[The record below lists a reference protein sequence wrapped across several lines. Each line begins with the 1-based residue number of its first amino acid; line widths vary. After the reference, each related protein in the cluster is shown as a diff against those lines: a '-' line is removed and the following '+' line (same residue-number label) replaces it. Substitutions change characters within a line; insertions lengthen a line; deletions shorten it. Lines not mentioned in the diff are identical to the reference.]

1 MNIQFY
7 RLAAATVAASLI
19 TGAGAQ
25 TPLDVRQSLET
36 AARQESAHFDGFSAQ
51 RGEAFFTSAHGHDWS
66 CASCHTTNPLG
77 PGRHARTNKDIAPL
91 APQANPERFTRPKKV
106 EKWFRRNCND
116 VLGRPCT
123 ATEKGDVLVY
133 LMSLKK

>member
-1 MNIQFY
+1 MNIRLY
-7 RLAAATVAASLI
+7 RLATTALAASLS
-19 TGAGAQ
+19 TGVAAQ
-25 TPLDVRQSLET
+25 TPLDIQQSLET

-51 RGEAFFTSAHGHDWS
+51 RGEAFFSSTHGREWS
-66 CASCHTTNPLG
+66 CASCHTANPLSS
-77 PGRHARTNKDIAPL
+77 GRHAKTNKAIAPL
-91 APQANPERFTRPKKV
+91 APQANAERFTRQEKV

-133 LMSLKK
+133 LMSLK